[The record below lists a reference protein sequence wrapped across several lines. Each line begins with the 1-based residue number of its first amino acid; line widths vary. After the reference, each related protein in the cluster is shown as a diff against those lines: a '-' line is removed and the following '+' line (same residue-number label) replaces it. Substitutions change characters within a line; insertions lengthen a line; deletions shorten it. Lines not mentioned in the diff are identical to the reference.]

1 MLTRNAGADL
11 GYVMSVALT
20 DIFPK
25 NILYKQVTKTWKT
38 LLVADN

>member
-25 NILYKQVTKTWKT
+25 NILYKQVLKTWKT